1 MNLELYKCLDE
12 CIDICNA
19 LIDKTLE
26 DEEQFNQGVQG
37 QLLDSYMKA
46 SDTSMEV
53 LKKMRE
59 AMYILLQEEVNSA
72 QI

>member
-1 MNLELYKCLDE
+1 MNLELYKCLGE

-26 DEEQFNQGVQG
+26 DEEQFNQGVRG